1 MPQNKILISAC
12 LLGENVKYDGKN
24 NSIKDNPDFKK
35 LFNSCILIGVC
46 PEVEGGLPT
55 PRTPCEIQNGRVI
68 NRFGEDKTCEFE
80 KGAKTALQIAKKEG
94 IKVAILKSKSPSCGS
109 GEIYDG
115 TFSHRVIQGDGI
127 SAKLLKQNGIRVFSE
142 NELKEAYNYLREI
155 ENGQ

>member
-1 MPQNKILISAC
+1 MPRNKILISAC

-35 LFNSCILIGVC
+35 ISNGCTFIGVC

-55 PRTPCEIQNGRVI
+55 PRTPCEIRNGKVI
-68 NRFGEDKTCEFE
+68 NRFGEDKTYEFE

-94 IKVAILKSKSPSCGS
+94 IKTAILKSKSPSCGS

-142 NELKEAYNYLREI
+142 NELKDVIEEI
-155 ENGQ
+155 LKNN